1 MLKKPQE
8 NLFVKVYIFLLQNI
22 VKIRI
27 QKMLQHSDFRPAV
40 VEVKLLDSHFAA
52 HYQYKCKT
60 FLRPSEAKPCGIGAN
75 SPNSPCVYTNSMASS
90 C

>member
-1 MLKKPQE
+1 
-8 NLFVKVYIFLLQNI
+8 
-22 VKIRI
+22 
-27 QKMLQHSDFRPAV
+27 MLQHIDFRPAV

-60 FLRPSEAKPCGIGAN
+60 FLTPSEAKPCGIGAN
-75 SPNSPCVYTNSMASS
+75 SPNGPCIYTNSMASS